1 MFTRTC
7 FRSLTPRRSTIALI
21 GWLSAVL
28 MPAVFAWGQEPTIGP
43 QVRIDLGGGTEA
55 ANETTA
61 AASETDPLRV
71 VAGWND
77 YRLNAWRCGFALS
90 FDGGETWSDFLLR
103 PPPANQSVI
112 EADPFTAFDHRTGT
126 VWAGGISWGG
136 NGGVF
141 VARLDPDQQEFYET
155 VMADPGEGVDK
166 PWMAAGPMPGNPDTT
181 RLYIAYNLGIIWSDD
196 MGDTWTNPLSF
207 GWGLGF
213 LPRVGP
219 NGEVYVAY
227 WDFVNGAYMKLKRS
241 LNGGASFTTHTIAV
255 RMDAWNFND
264 GSRFP
269 GNFRVPIACYL
280 DVDAKDGTLYSVYFD
295 TTNIVD
301 GNANVDLYF
310 TKSTDQGTSW
320 TTPVVIN
327 GDNDPP
333 GDQFFPWLEVDER
346 GRIHIVFLDSRHT
359 VQNDNVFNGMFDAY
373 YTYSD
378 DGGDTWHEFR
388 LTPNSWNSALS
399 SEGDFIGDYLGM
411 AVAGERVYPI
421 YLDTSNG
428 DADTYTNVIVFS
440 SPGDLDGDGT
450 VGVSDLLILLGA
462 WGPCADCND
471 CPADLDADGI
481 VGIFDLL
488 TLLAN
493 WG

>member
-1 MFTRTC
+1 MFITMC
-7 FRSLTPRRSTIALI
+7 FGGLMPRRSKLAIVGFHAAL
-21 GWLSAVL
+21 L
-28 MPAVFAWGQEPTIGP
+28 MPTLVASGQMPTIGP
-43 QVRIDLGGGTEA
+43 QVRIDLDGGTAA

-61 AASETDPLRV
+61 AASEMDPLRV

-77 YRLNAWRCGFALS
+77 YRLNAWRSGFSLS

-103 PPPANQSVI
+103 PPAPNQSGV
-112 EADPFTAFDHRTGT
+112 EGDPFTAFDNRTRT
-126 VWAGGISWGG
+126 LWAGAMSFAD
-136 NGGVF
+136 NGGIYVS
-141 VARLDPDQQEFYET
+141 RLNPGETEFTDP
-155 VMADPGEGVDK
+155 VMAELGFVDK
-166 PWMAAGPMPGNPDTT
+166 GWMTTGPIPGNPDTT

-227 WDFVNGAYMKLKRS
+227 WDFVNGAYMELKRS
-241 LNGGASFTTHTIAV
+241 LNGGTSFTTHTIAV
-255 RMDAWNFND
+255 RMDAWSPFD

-280 DVDAKDGTLYSVYFD
+280 DVDANDGTLYAVYFD
-295 TTNIVD
+295 TTDIVD

-320 TTPVVIN
+320 TTPIVIN

-378 DGGDTWHEFR
+378 DGGNAWHEFR

-399 SEGDFIGDYLGM
+399 SGGDFIGDYLGM
-411 AVAGERVYPI
+411 AVAGGRVYPI

-440 SPGDLDGDGT
+440 PPGDLDGDGS
-450 VGVSDLLILLGA
+450 VGVKDLLILLGS
-462 WGPCADCND
+462 WGPCLDCED
-471 CPADLDADGI
+471 CPADIDGDCI
-481 VGIFDLL
+481 VGVKDLL
-488 TLLAN
+488 ILLGN

>member
-7 FRSLTPRRSTIALI
+7 FGGLTPRRSVVALI
-21 GWLSAVL
+21 SWQAAVL
-28 MPAVFAWGQEPTIGP
+28 MPTVVAWGQEPTIGP
-43 QVRIDLGGGTEA
+43 QVRLDLGGGTAA

-61 AASETDPLRV
+61 AASEMDPLRV

-77 YRLNAWRCGFALS
+77 YRLNAWRSGFSLS

-103 PPPANQSVI
+103 PPPANQSGV
-112 EADPFTAFDHRTGT
+112 EADPFTAFDDRTGT
-126 VWAGGISWGG
+126 LWAGGMSFGD
-136 NGGVF
+136 NGGIY
-141 VARLDPDQQEFYET
+141 VARLDPDQQEFNLP
-155 VMADPGEGVDK
+155 VMADTDGGVDK
-166 PWMAAGPMPGNPDTT
+166 GWMTTGPIPGKPDTT
-181 RLYIAYNLGIIWSDD
+181 RLYIAYNLGIIRSDD
-196 MGDTWTNPLSF
+196 MGQAWTNPLNL
-207 GWGLGF
+207 GPGLGF

-219 NGEVYVAY
+219 NGEVYIAY
-227 WDFVNGAYMKLKRS
+227 WDVGDGVKLKRS
-241 LNGGASFTTHTIAV
+241 LNGGSSFTTHTIAT
-255 RMDAWNFND
+255 RMDVWPVQD

-269 GNFRVPIACYL
+269 GTFRVPSLNYL
-280 DVDAKDGTLYSVYFD
+280 DVDMKDGTLYAVYFD

-327 GDNDPP
+327 GDADPP

-373 YTYSD
+373 YTYTD

-428 DADTYTNVIVFS
+428 NADTYTNVIVFS
-440 SPGDLDGDGT
+440 PPGDLDGDGT
-450 VGVSDLLILLGA
+450 VGILDLLILLSA
-462 WGPCADCND
+462 WGPCPDPPEE
-471 CPADLDADGI
+471 CPADLDLDGS
-481 VGIFDLL
+481 VGILDLL

>member
-1 MFTRTC
+1 MFTRIC
-7 FRSLTPRRSTIALI
+7 FRGLTPRRSVVALI
-21 GWLSAVL
+21 SWQAAVL
-28 MPAVFAWGQEPTIGP
+28 MPAVIAWGQEPTIGP
-43 QVRIDLGGGTEA
+43 QVRIDLGGGTSA

-61 AASETDPLRV
+61 AANAMDPLRV
-71 VAGWND
+71 TAGWND
-77 YRLNAWRCGFALS
+77 YRQNAWRCGFSLS

-103 PPPANQSVI
+103 PPAPNQSGV
-112 EADPFTAFDHRTGT
+112 EGDPFTAFDDRTGT
-126 VWAGGISWGG
+126 LWAGGMSFAG
-136 NGGVF
+136 NGGIF
-141 VARLDPDQQEFYET
+141 VARLDPDQQEFNPT
-155 VMADPGEGVDK
+155 LMADGAGVDK
-166 PWMAAGPMPGNPDTT
+166 AWMAAGSMPGNPDST
-181 RLYIAYNLGIIWSDD
+181 RLYIAYNLGIIRSDD
-196 MGDTWTNPLSF
+196 MGDTWTNPQ
-207 GWGLGF
+207 GLGSGIGF

-227 WDFVNGAYMKLKRS
+227 WDFGAGVKLKRS
-241 LNGGASFTTHTIAV
+241 LDGGPFTTHTIAT
-255 RMDAWNFND
+255 RMDVWGTQD

-269 GNFRVPIACYL
+269 GNFRVPSLNYL
-280 DVDAKDGTLYSVYFD
+280 DVDMNDGTLYAVYFD

-301 GNANVDLYF
+301 GNRNVDLYF
-310 TKSTDQGTSW
+310 NKSTDQGTTW

-333 GDQFFPWLEVDER
+333 GDQFFSWIEVDDH
-346 GRIHIVFLDSRHT
+346 GRIHIVFLDSRNT
-359 VQNDNVFNGMFDAY
+359 IQNDNVFNGMFDAY

-399 SEGDFIGDYLGM
+399 SGGNFIGDYLGM

-440 SPGDLDGDGT
+440 RLGDIDGDGT
-450 VGVSDLLILLGA
+450 VGTSDLLILLA
-462 WGPCADCND
+462 SWGPCDDCAD
-471 CPADLDADGI
+471 CPADIDGNCT
-481 VGIFDLL
+481 VGATDLL
-488 TLLAN
+488 ILLVN